1 MVLGRQNHDCFE
13 EWHFATQ
20 LLLLPL
26 QASTCYGASAAA
38 RSLLDEC
45 LRTTFGRHLRGSRGR
60 RPEAEA
66 TSDEVHLA
74 KSQPK
79 AGTLGLAGR
88 TEAPHFV
95 LGDFCVRDSLMLE
108 IAWNSGWLLLT
119 EHCYANP
126 FWLARKIPGMSARAW
141 PKGRGKGHQDK
152 DKDKDFHRRRSQGRQ
167 EDSERSSNVEGSR
180 TQGQDVENDQWRS
193 SNWTDLPEGWNTDE
207 LPVEDWPSPVPW
219 PPQDPAWWAD
229 LASQLPAAW
238 GTGAISSARVKG
250 LEAILS
256 PFSEGPGGTESD
268 FDGLQPDP
276 TISPDTF
283 PADPTTLWG
292 YANDGSARKL
302 GGRQWVFAEER
313 PPCEASPT
321 DDFVSAEVLLGR
333 WVDSQGHSIHVLSTD
348 AFNVRLLA
356 TLRKTMCPDKHL
368 ALKPIRLG
376 GGWQCGHSILDPS

>member
-1 MVLGRQNHDCFE
+1 
-13 EWHFATQ
+13 
-20 LLLLPL
+20 
-26 QASTCYGASAAA
+26 
-38 RSLLDEC
+38 
-45 LRTTFGRHLRGSRGR
+45 
-60 RPEAEA
+60 
-66 TSDEVHLA
+66 
-74 KSQPK
+74 
-79 AGTLGLAGR
+79 
-88 TEAPHFV
+88 
-95 LGDFCVRDSLMLE
+95 
-108 IAWNSGWLLLT
+108 
-119 EHCYANP
+119 
-126 FWLARKIPGMSARAW
+126 MSARAW

-152 DKDKDFHRRRSQGRQ
+152 DFHRRRSKGHR
-167 EDSERSSNVEGSR
+167 EDSETSSKVDDSKPKPG
-180 TQGQDVENDQWRS
+180 TQQIQEQSQEWRS
-193 SNWTDLPEGWNTDE
+193 PNWAELPEGWNTDE

-283 PADPTTLWG
+283 PADPTALWG

-302 GGRQWVFAEER
+302 GGRQWVLAEER

-356 TLRKTMCPDKHL
+356 TLRKAMCPDKHL

-376 GGWQCGHSILDPS
+376 GGWQCGHSILDPSWSTSAQLHWVAGDGHVTVWVRPPQAKGKEKPQDVEVQASETSS